1 MMKPLQKSKSFYLVV
16 LLFIAMYSNVYG
28 QQIRSLKYKAAIQNI
43 DSSGVYRV
51 KLAPELIAKS
61 NNNLS
66 DIRLFDN
73 KGKNIAY
80 VLSNKLKLDK
90 PDSFIIFPGID
101 TKDVKVDTSIGYIAE
116 NKNMLDIS
124 CLWIKL
130 KNTAV
135 NRIVNLSGSDD
146 LKQWF
151 AIKEDIS
158 LEAAGD
164 VSRPD
169 FQQSLMFPVSNYR
182 YFKITVTGKNK
193 VPVKIL
199 QAGIYT
205 KSLDRPVFS
214 KLPPVKF
221 FQKDTNKMTRVFI
234 DLKESYQLNKIHLDI
249 SGPKYYG
256 RRILVY
262 ANDNTDNALADT
274 ILSSSGSQDISLSV
288 KAKHIRMDIINGD
301 DNPLII
307 RSIAAF
313 QVQLYAI
320 CYLEGGHQYALY
332 TGDSTANAADYDLS
346 FLNNRAYN
354 LLPSISQ
361 FAVRNNPG
369 FSNRLHVVPGDHSI
383 WLWTTLIIVLVI
395 LSVLTIKMVKEV
407 K

>member
-1 MMKPLQKSKSFYLVV
+1 MMKPLQKIKTFYLVV
-16 LLFIAMYSNVYG
+16 LLFIAMYSNAYG
-28 QQIRSLKYKAAIQNI
+28 QQIRAFKYKAAIQNI

-80 VLSNKLKLDK
+80 VLSNKLKQDK

-101 TKDVKVDTSIGYIAE
+101 TKD
-116 NKNMLDIS
+116 
-124 CLWIKL
+124 
-130 KNTAV
+130 
-135 NRIVNLSGSDD
+135 
-146 LKQWF
+146 Q
-151 AIKEDIS
+151 
-158 LEAAGD
+158 
-164 VSRPD
+164 
-169 FQQSLMFPVSNYR
+169 
-182 YFKITVTGKNK
+182 
-193 VPVKIL
+193 
-199 QAGIYT
+199 
-205 KSLDRPVFS
+205 PVFS

-249 SGPKYYG
+249 GWPKYYG

-262 ANDNTDNALADT
+262 ANDNMDNALADT

-288 KAKHIRMDIINGD
+288 KAKHLRMDIINGD
-301 DNPLII
+301 DNPVTI

-313 QVQLYAI
+313 QAQLYAI
-320 CYLEGGHQYALY
+320 CYLEGGHQYTLY
-332 TGDSTANAADYDLS
+332 TGDSTANVADYDLS

-361 FAVRNNPG
+361 FAVRNNPE